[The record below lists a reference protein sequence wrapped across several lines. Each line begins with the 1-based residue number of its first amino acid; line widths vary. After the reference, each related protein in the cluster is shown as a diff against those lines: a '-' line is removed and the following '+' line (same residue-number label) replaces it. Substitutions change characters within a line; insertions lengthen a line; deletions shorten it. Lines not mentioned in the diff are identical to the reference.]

1 MGDNFV
7 KINSLVYYLSREIH
21 YLYWLIPSMDY
32 QLFLSQRLQQL
43 KDSGAYRYFLEV
55 NKSAQ
60 HFPNFYYAN
69 EEGQQQAA
77 VNWCSNDYLSMST
90 NEEVISKLGFVTH
103 RSGTG
108 SGGTRNISGTTN
120 HHKELERTL
129 AAWHRKDAALL
140 FNGAY
145 QANVTTLQTLGKN
158 IPGLVFFSDE
168 RNHASIIEGIR
179 GCKNEKKIFKHNDVQ
194 HLEELLRTVPADQPK
209 LIVFESV
216 YSMSG
221 TISPVKAIA
230 ALAKRYNTLTY
241 VDEVHGV
248 GLYGPNGA
256 GMLEQEGEQYS
267 IDIVNGTLSKAVGVF
282 GGYIAASSTIIDF
295 VRSFGSG
302 FIFTTSLPPAICAAA
317 NKSIQFIQQ
326 NENLRRHFRE
336 NVLRLRTILA
346 NNGIEFKQNDSHI
359 TIIPMDDAI
368 QCRQIANQLLEKH
381 GIYLQP
387 INYPTV
393 PVGEEC
399 LRIIITARH
408 LPKHIN
414 HLAYSLKKI
423 LHGDHK
429 TDWQEFPAV
438 AVAD

>member
-1 MGDNFV
+1 
-7 KINSLVYYLSREIH
+7 
-21 YLYWLIPSMDY
+21 MDY
-32 QLFLSQRLQQL
+32 QSFLKEKLQQL
-43 KDSGAYRYFLEV
+43 KDNGSYRYFLEV

-60 HFPNFYYAN
+60 HFPNFYYTD
-69 EEGQQQAA
+69 EHGQQRAA

-90 NEEVISKLGFVTH
+90 HEEVIAKLGFVTH

-120 HHKELERTL
+120 HHKELEKTL
-129 AAWHRKDAALL
+129 AAWHKKEAALL

-168 RNHASIIEGIR
+168 KNHASIIEGMR
-179 GCKNEKKIFKHNDVQ
+179 GCKNEKKIFRHNDIC
-194 HLEELLRTVPADQPK
+194 HLEELLQAVPVDQPK

-230 ALAKRYNTLTY
+230 QMATKYNALTY
-241 VDEVHGV
+241 IDEVHGV
-248 GLYGPNGA
+248 GLYGESGA
-256 GMLEQEGEQYS
+256 GILEQEDQQYS
-267 IDIVNGTLSKAVGVF
+267 IDIVNGTLSKSIGVF
-282 GGYIAASSTIIDF
+282 GGYIAATSTIVDF
-295 VRSFGSG
+295 IRSFGSG

-317 NKSIQFIQQ
+317 NRSIQFIQQ
-326 NENLRRHFRE
+326 NEQLRKQFFE
-336 NVLRLRTILA
+336 NVSQLRSAFA
-346 NNGIEFKQNDSHI
+346 NNGIEFKHNNSHI
-359 TIIPMDDAI
+359 TIIPAEDAAKCK
-368 QCRQIANQLLEKH
+368 QLADQLLEKH
-381 GIYLQP
+381 GVYLQP

-393 PVGEEC
+393 PVGDEC

-423 LHGDHK
+423 LHADHK

>member
-1 MGDNFV
+1 
-7 KINSLVYYLSREIH
+7 
-21 YLYWLIPSMDY
+21 MDY
-32 QLFLSQRLQQL
+32 QSFLNQRLQEL

-60 HFPNFYYAN
+60 HFPNFYFAD
-69 EEGQQQAA
+69 EKGQQRAA

-120 HHKELERTL
+120 HHKELERVL
-129 AAWHRKDAALL
+129 AAWHKKEAALL

-194 HLEELLRTVPADQPK
+194 HLEELLQTFPADHPK

-221 TISPVKAIA
+221 TIAPVKIIA
-230 ALAKRYNTLTY
+230 ELAKKYNALTY
-241 VDEVHGV
+241 IDEVHGV
-248 GLYGPNGA
+248 GLYGKTGA
-256 GMLEQEGEQYS
+256 GILEQENLQHS

-282 GGYIAASSTIIDF
+282 GGYIAASATIVDF

-317 NKSIQFIQQ
+317 NKSIHFIQQ
-326 NENLRRHFRE
+326 NNELRKHFCE
-336 NVLRLRTILA
+336 NVNHLREALI
-346 NNGIEFKQNDSHI
+346 NSGVEFKNNNSHI
-359 TIIPMDDAI
+359 TIIPVQDASR
-368 QCRQIANQLLEKH
+368 CRELTNRLLEKH

-423 LHGDHK
+423 LHGDNK
-429 TDWQEFPAV
+429 TGWQEFPAV

>member
-1 MGDNFV
+1 MM
-7 KINSLVYYLSREIH
+7 R
-21 YLYWLIPSMDY
+21 MDY
-32 QLFLSQRLQQL
+32 QSFFREKLQQL

-60 HFPNFYYAN
+60 HFPNFYYAD
-69 EEGQQQAA
+69 EQGQQHAA

-90 NEEVISKLGFVTH
+90 HEDVIAKLGFVTH

-120 HHKELERTL
+120 HHRELEKTL
-129 AAWHRKDAALL
+129 AAWHKKEAALL

-145 QANVTTLQTLGKN
+145 QANVTTLQTFGKN
-158 IPGLVFFSDE
+158 IPRLVFFSDE

-179 GCKNEKKIFKHNDVQ
+179 GCKNEKKIFRHNDAE

-230 ALAKRYNTLTY
+230 RLAKKYNALTY
-241 VDEVHGV
+241 IDEVHGV
-248 GLYGPNGA
+248 GLYGNSGA
-256 GMLEQEGEQYS
+256 GILEQEGHQHD
-267 IDIVNGTLSKAVGVF
+267 IDIVNGTLSKAIGVF
-282 GGYIAASSTIIDF
+282 GGYIAASATLIDF

-302 FIFTTSLPPAICAAA
+302 FIFTTSLPPGICAAA
-317 NKSIQFIQQ
+317 NKSIQYIRQ
-326 NENLRRHFRE
+326 NDQLRNGFFD
-336 NVLRLRTILA
+336 NVNHLRAALT
-346 NNGIEFKQNDSHI
+346 NNGVEFKENKSHI
-359 TIIPMDDAI
+359 TIVPIENATR
-368 QCRQIANQLLEKH
+368 CRQIASLLLEKQ

-423 LHGDHK
+423 LHGDDQ
-429 TDWQEFPAV
+429 TGWQKFPAV
-438 AVAD
+438 AIAD

>member
-1 MGDNFV
+1 
-7 KINSLVYYLSREIH
+7 
-21 YLYWLIPSMDY
+21 MDY
-32 QLFLSQRLQQL
+32 QSFLNQRIEQL
-43 KDSGAYRYFLEV
+43 KESGAYRYFLEV

-60 HFPNFYYAN
+60 HFPNFYYADKV
-69 EEGQQQAA
+69 GQQHAA

-90 NEEVISKLGFVTH
+90 NEDVISKLGFVTH

-129 AAWHRKDAALL
+129 AVWHKKESALL

-158 IPGLVFFSDE
+158 IPGLIFFSDE

-179 GCKNEKKIFKHNDVQ
+179 GCKNEKKIFRHNDMA
-194 HLEELLRTVPADQPK
+194 HLETLLQTVSSDIPK
-209 LIVFESV
+209 MIVFESV

-221 TISPVKAIA
+221 TISPIKVIA
-230 ALAKRYNTLTY
+230 DLAKKYNALTY

-248 GLYGPNGA
+248 GLYGKTGA
-256 GMLEQEGEQYS
+256 GILEQEGQQHS
-267 IDIVNGTLSKAVGVF
+267 IDIINGTLSKAVGVF
-282 GGYIAASSTIIDF
+282 GGYISASATIIDF
-295 VRSFGSG
+295 IRSFGSG

-326 NENLRRHFRE
+326 NNQLRKHFFENLIQ
-336 NVLRLRTILA
+336 LRTA
-346 NNGIEFKQNDSHI
+346 FNNSGISFRQNDSHI
-359 TIIPMDDAI
+359 TIIPIEDATS
-368 QCRQIANQLLEKH
+368 CRKIANQLLEKH

-423 LHGDHK
+423 LHGDYK

>member
-1 MGDNFV
+1 
-7 KINSLVYYLSREIH
+7 
-21 YLYWLIPSMDY
+21 MDY
-32 QLFLSQRLQQL
+32 QSFLNQRLQRL
-43 KDSGAYRYFLEV
+43 KDDGAYRYFLEV

-60 HFPNFYYAN
+60 HFPKFYYAD
-69 EEGQQQAA
+69 EQGQQHAA

-90 NEEVISKLGFVTH
+90 HEEVISKLGFVTH

-129 AAWHRKDAALL
+129 AAWHKKEAALL

-179 GCKNEKKIFKHNDVQ
+179 GCKNEKKIFRHNDVE
-194 HLEELLRTVPADQPK
+194 HLEELLQTVPADKPK
-209 LIVFESV
+209 MIVFESV

-221 TISPVKAIA
+221 TISPVTAIA
-230 ALAKRYNTLTY
+230 ELAKKYNALTY

-248 GLYGPNGA
+248 GLYGKSGA
-256 GMLEQEGEQYS
+256 GILEQENDQHS
-267 IDIVNGTLSKAVGVF
+267 IDIINGTLSKAVGVF
-282 GGYIAASSTIIDF
+282 GGYIAASAIIIDF
-295 VRSFGSG
+295 IRSFGSG

-326 NENLRRHFRE
+326 NTQLRKHFFE
-336 NVLRLRTILA
+336 NVHQLRTA
-346 NNGIEFKQNDSHI
+346 FRNNGIDFKQNDSHI
-359 TIIPMDDAI
+359 TIIPMEDATR
-368 QCRQIANQLLEKH
+368 CRQIANQLLEKH

-399 LRIIITARH
+399 LRIIISARH

-423 LHGDHK
+423 LHGDNQ
-429 TDWQEFPAV
+429 TDGQKFPAV

>member
-1 MGDNFV
+1 MFNY
-7 KINSLVYYLSREIH
+7 NSYLTE
-21 YLYWLIPSMDY
+21 
-32 QLFLSQRLQQL
+32 QLQQL
-43 KDSGAYRYFLEV
+43 KNEGRYRYFLEV

-60 HFPNFYYAN
+60 HFPNFYYNN
-69 EEGQQQAA
+69 ETGEQKAA

-90 NEEVISKLGFVTH
+90 HEEVIAKLGFVTH

-129 AAWHRKDAALL
+129 AAWHKKEAALL

-158 IPGLVFFSDE
+158 IPGLVFISDDK
-168 RNHASIIEGIR
+168 NHASIIEGIR
-179 GCKNEKKIFKHNDVQ
+179 GCKNEKKVFRHNDVQ
-194 HLEELLRTVPADQPK
+194 HLEELLKSVPLDKPK

-221 TISPVKAIA
+221 TIAPIKTIA
-230 ALAKRYNTLTY
+230 DLAKLYNALTY
-241 VDEVHGV
+241 IDEVHGV
-248 GLYGPNGA
+248 GLYGQTGA
-256 GMLEQEGEQYS
+256 GILEQEGLQHE

-282 GGYIAASSTIIDF
+282 GGYIAASATVVDYI
-295 VRSFGSG
+295 RSFGSG
-302 FIFTTSLPPAICAAA
+302 FIFTTSLPPAVCAAA
-317 NKSIQFIQQ
+317 AKSIQLIQQ
-326 NENLRRHFRE
+326 NRELRKTFFE
-336 NVLRLRTILA
+336 NVKSLRTALA
-346 NNGIEFKQNDSHI
+346 NNEIAFKENNSHI
-359 TIIPMDDAI
+359 TIIPVKDAAL
-368 QCRQIANQLLEKH
+368 CRETANKLLEQH

-387 INYPTV
+387 INFPTV

-438 AVAD
+438 AIAD

>member
-1 MGDNFV
+1 
-7 KINSLVYYLSREIH
+7 
-21 YLYWLIPSMDY
+21 
-32 QLFLSQRLQQL
+32 
-43 KDSGAYRYFLEV
+43 
-55 NKSAQ
+55 
-60 HFPNFYYAN
+60 
-69 EEGQQQAA
+69 
-77 VNWCSNDYLSMST
+77 MST
-90 NEEVISKLGFVTH
+90 HEDVIAKLGFVTH

-129 AAWHRKDAALL
+129 AAWHKKEAALL

-158 IPGLVFFSDE
+158 ISGLVFFSDE

-179 GCKNEKKIFKHNDVQ
+179 GCKNEKRIFRHNDVK
-194 HLEELLRTVPADQPK
+194 HLEELLQTVPTDQPK

-221 TISPVKAIA
+221 TISPIKEIA
-230 ALAKRYNTLTY
+230 TLAKKYNALTY
-241 VDEVHGV
+241 IDEVHGV
-248 GLYGPNGA
+248 GLYGKAGA
-256 GMLEQEGEQYS
+256 GILEQEDQQQE

-282 GGYIAASSTIIDF
+282 GGYIAASVTIIDF
-295 VRSFGSG
+295 IRSFGSG

-317 NKSIQFIQQ
+317 NKSIQYIQQ
-326 NENLRRHFRE
+326 NDQVRKHFFE
-336 NVLRLRTILA
+336 NVSHLRNA
-346 NNGIEFKQNDSHI
+346 FKNNEIDFRNNDSHI
-359 TIIPMDDAI
+359 TIIPIENASK
-368 QCRQIANQLLEKH
+368 CRHVADQLLERH

-387 INYPTV
+387 INFPTV

-414 HLAYSLKKI
+414 HLAYSLKKV
-423 LHGDHK
+423 LHGNDQ

>member
-1 MGDNFV
+1 
-7 KINSLVYYLSREIH
+7 
-21 YLYWLIPSMDY
+21 MDY
-32 QLFLSQRLQQL
+32 QSFLKDKLQQL
-43 KDSGAYRYFLEV
+43 KDSGSYRYFLEV

-60 HFPNFYYAN
+60 HFPNFYYTD
-69 EEGQQQAA
+69 EKGEQHAA

-90 NEEVISKLGFVTH
+90 HEDVIAKLGFVTH

-120 HHKELERTL
+120 HHKELEKTL
-129 AAWHRKDAALL
+129 AAWHKKEAALL

-158 IPGLVFFSDE
+158 IPGLIFFSDE
-168 RNHASIIEGIR
+168 KNHASIIEGIR
-179 GCKNEKKIFKHNDVQ
+179 GCKNEKKIFRHNDIA
-194 HLEELLRTVPADQPK
+194 HLEELLQTVPADNPK

-221 TISPVKAIA
+221 TVSPVKAIA
-230 ALAKRYNTLTY
+230 ELAKKYNALTY
-241 VDEVHGV
+241 IDEVHGV
-248 GLYGPNGA
+248 GLYGTTGA
-256 GMLEQEGEQYS
+256 GILEQEDQQPA

-282 GGYIAASSTIIDF
+282 GGYIAASSTLIDF

-317 NKSIQFIQQ
+317 NKSIQYIQQ
-326 NENLRRHFRE
+326 HDELRSHFFE
-336 NVLRLRTILA
+336 NVSQLRDSFR
-346 NNGIEFKQNDSHI
+346 NNGIEFMDNDSHI
-359 TIIPMDDAI
+359 TIIPVQQAVR
-368 QCRQIANQLLEKH
+368 CRQVANQLLEKH

-387 INYPTV
+387 INFPTV

-423 LHGDHK
+423 LK
-429 TDWQEFPAV
+429 ASPALEYEQQTII
-438 AVAD
+438 

>member
-1 MGDNFV
+1 
-7 KINSLVYYLSREIH
+7 
-21 YLYWLIPSMDY
+21 MDY
-32 QLFLSQRLQQL
+32 QLFLNQRLQEL

-60 HFPNFYYAN
+60 HFPSFYYGD
-69 EEGQQQAA
+69 EKGQQHAA
-77 VNWCSNDYLSMST
+77 VNWCSNDYLGMST

-129 AAWHRKDAALL
+129 ASWHRKEAALL

-179 GCKNEKKIFKHNDVQ
+179 GCKNEKKIFRHNDVE
-194 HLEELLRTVPADQPK
+194 HLEELLRSVPADQPK

-221 TISPVKAIA
+221 SISPVKAIA
-230 ALAKRYNTLTY
+230 ELAKKYNALTY
-241 VDEVHGV
+241 IDEVHGV
-248 GLYGPNGA
+248 GLYGESGA
-256 GMLEQEGEQYS
+256 GILEQERLQYS

-282 GGYIAASSTIIDF
+282 GGYIAASAIIIDF
-295 VRSFGSG
+295 IRSFGSG

-317 NKSIQFIQQ
+317 NKSIQLIQQ
-326 NENLRRHFRE
+326 NDQVRKLFFE
-336 NVLRLRTILA
+336 NVKQLRIVFA
-346 NNGIEFKQNDSHI
+346 NNEIGFRQNDSHI
-359 TIIPMDDAI
+359 TIIPMEDATR
-368 QCRQIANQLLEKH
+368 CRQIANHLLEKH
-381 GIYLQP
+381 GVYLQP

-423 LHGDHK
+423 LHAR
-429 TDWQEFPAV
+429 PAFIYERENSI
-438 AVAD
+438 

>member
-1 MGDNFV
+1 
-7 KINSLVYYLSREIH
+7 
-21 YLYWLIPSMDY
+21 MDY
-32 QLFLSQRLQQL
+32 QSFLNQRLQEL

-60 HFPNFYYAN
+60 HFPSFYYSD
-69 EEGQQQAA
+69 EKGQQHAA

-90 NEEVISKLGFVTH
+90 NEEVISKLGFVAH

-129 AAWHRKDAALL
+129 AVWHKKEAALL

-179 GCKNEKKIFKHNDVQ
+179 GCKNEKKIFRHNDVE
-194 HLEELLRTVPADQPK
+194 HLEELLQSIPAEKPK

-230 ALAKRYNTLTY
+230 ELAKKYSALTY
-241 VDEVHGV
+241 IDEVHGV
-248 GLYGPNGA
+248 GLYGESG
-256 GMLEQEGEQYS
+256 GGILEQEEQQHS

-282 GGYIAASSTIIDF
+282 GGYIAASAIIIDF
-295 VRSFGSG
+295 IRSFGSG

-317 NKSIQFIQQ
+317 NRSIQFIQQ
-326 NENLRRHFRE
+326 NNQLRKHFFE
-336 NVLRLRTILA
+336 NVNQLRTVFT
-346 NNGIEFKQNDSHI
+346 NNEIGFRQNNSHI
-359 TIIPMDDAI
+359 TIIPMEDAI
-368 QCRQIANQLLEKH
+368 RCRQIANQLLEKH
-381 GIYLQP
+381 GVYLQP

-393 PVGEEC
+393 PVGEEF

-423 LHGDHK
+423 LNGDNQ
-429 TDWQEFPAV
+429 TDWKEFPAV
-438 AVAD
+438 ALAD

>member
-1 MGDNFV
+1 MFDY
-7 KINSLVYYLSREIH
+7 NSYLDER
-21 YLYWLIPSMDY
+21 L
-32 QLFLSQRLQQL
+32 QRL
-43 KDSGAYRYFLEV
+43 KNEGRYRYFLEV

-60 HFPNFYYAN
+60 HFPNFYYTN
-69 EEGQQQAA
+69 EKGEQHAA

-90 NEEVISKLGFVTH
+90 QEEVITKLGFVTH

-129 AAWHRKDAALL
+129 AAWHQKEAALL

-158 IPGLVFFSDE
+158 IPGLVFISDE
-168 RNHASIIEGIR
+168 SNHASIIEGIR
-179 GCKNEKKIFKHNDVQ
+179 GCKNEKKIFRHNDVQ
-194 HLEELLRTVPADQPK
+194 HLEELLSAIPIEKPK

-221 TISPVKAIA
+221 TIAPVKTITE
-230 ALAKRYNTLTY
+230 LAKKYNALTY
-241 VDEVHGV
+241 VDEVHAV
-248 GLYGPNGA
+248 GLYGLTGA
-256 GMLEQEGEQYS
+256 GMLEQEDIQLAV
-267 IDIVNGTLSKAVGVF
+267 DIVNGTLSKAVGVF
-282 GGYIAASSTIIDF
+282 GGYIAASVNVVDF
-295 VRSFGSG
+295 IRSFGSG
-302 FIFTTSLPPAICAAA
+302 FIFTTSLPPAVCAGAT
-317 NKSIQFIQQ
+317 KSIQLIQQ
-326 NENLRRHFRE
+326 NKDLRKTFFE
-336 NVLRLRTILA
+336 NVKSLRAALI
-346 NNGIEFKQNDSHI
+346 NNEIEYSENKSHI
-359 TIIPMDDAI
+359 TIIPVKNAAL
-368 QCRQIANQLLEKH
+368 CREVADKLLSQH

-387 INYPTV
+387 INFPTV

-399 LRIIITARH
+399 LRIIITAKH

-423 LHGDHK
+423 LHEHNQ
-429 TDWQEFPAV
+429 TDWQKFRAF

>member
-1 MGDNFV
+1 
-7 KINSLVYYLSREIH
+7 
-21 YLYWLIPSMDY
+21 MDY
-32 QLFLSQRLQQL
+32 QSFLNQRLQEL

-60 HFPNFYYAN
+60 HFPSFYYAD
-69 EEGQQQAA
+69 EKGQQHAA
-77 VNWCSNDYLSMST
+77 VNWCSNDYLGMST

-120 HHKELERTL
+120 HHKELERTI
-129 AAWHRKDAALL
+129 AIWHKKEAALL

-179 GCKNEKKIFKHNDVQ
+179 GCKNEKKIFRHNDVE
-194 HLEELLRTVPADQPK
+194 HLEELLRSVPADNPK

-221 TISPVKAIA
+221 SISPVKAIA
-230 ALAKRYNTLTY
+230 KLAKKYGALTY
-241 VDEVHGV
+241 IDEVHGV
-248 GLYGPNGA
+248 GLYGESGA
-256 GMLEQEGEQYS
+256 GILEQEGQQHS
-267 IDIVNGTLSKAVGVF
+267 IDIINGTLSKAVGVF
-282 GGYIAASSTIIDF
+282 GGYIASSAIVIDF
-295 VRSFGSG
+295 IRSFGSG

-317 NKSIQFIQQ
+317 NKSIQIIQQ
-326 NENLRRHFRE
+326 NGQLRKHFFE
-336 NVLRLRTILA
+336 NVKQLRTVFT
-346 NNGIEFKQNDSHI
+346 NNEIGFRQNDSHI
-359 TIIPMDDAI
+359 TIILMEDATR
-368 QCRQIANQLLEKH
+368 CRQIASQLLEKH
-381 GIYLQP
+381 GVYLQP

-423 LHGDHK
+423 LHGDNQ
-429 TDWQEFPAV
+429 TDWKEFPAV
-438 AVAD
+438 ALAD